1 MRKTNLRKDKGITLI
16 ALVITIIVLLILAG
30 VTISM
35 LSGENGILTKAAE
48 AKTKYGEAQEDEK
61 SKLLDYD
68 IATDLAINNSPYKFC
83 NGYLTGLGNETEKYA
98 VNVKTAKKN
107 LPDGYEIYSYNEETK
122 AFELV
127 GEDELMK
134 TGMVIKK
141 NGEKV
146 GEVIVYGDLTSN
158 GLKDFKEDY
167 EGYRSDGE
175 ITSRDA
181 ALIKSEVAHAYDNW
195 GIDKIASDVNHDNV
209 VDWKDWKRVQAYAT
223 TFISETLWSDLINQ
237 NVSAPNANSIK
248 VESYEESMKNWVN
261 SLEDSIKTNFEWKDE
276 DGKYLYTTKSVTV
289 EEILKNMPGAAIVGG
304 TSDEILSKEETVAE
318 GDKIM
323 LYPDFETT
331 RTTILLE
338 IGMLTIT
345 E

>member
-1 MRKTNLRKDKGITLI
+1 MKKTNLRKSRGITLI

-30 VTISM
+30 VAISM
-35 LSGENGILTKAAE
+35 LSGENGILKKATE

-68 IATDLAINNSPYKFC
+68 IATDLSTNNSPYKFC
-83 NGYLTGLGNETEKYA
+83 NGYLTGLRNETEKHA
-98 VNVKTAKKN
+98 VNVKTAKEN

-122 AFELV
+122 AFELA

-134 TGMVIKK
+134 TGMIIKK

-146 GEVIVYGDLTSN
+146 GEAIVYGDV
-158 GLKDFKEDY
+158 GLK
-167 EGYRSDGE
+167 EGKSDGK
-175 ITSRDA
+175 IA
-181 ALIKSEVAHAYDNW
+181 AGDSEWLKIQLVQLYDICD
-195 GIDKIASDVNHDNV
+195 IDKIASDVNYDNI
-209 VDWKDWKRVQAYAT
+209 VDWKDVKRIKIYA
-223 TFISETLWSDLINQ
+223 SMYKPEQCSGLINQ

-261 SLEDSIKTNFEWKDE
+261 SLEDSIKANFEWEDE
-276 DGKYLYTTKSVTV
+276 KFEYLYTTKSVTV

-304 TSDEILSKEETVAE
+304 TSYEILSKEETVAE

-331 RTTILLE
+331 RTTMLLE